1 MYKMIVN
8 EIINKAKQSC
18 LERDDAYATSLDIL
32 IEILKYLNYIT
43 NTENF
48 GEVIDKCE
56 AYRNKTHNQKLSKTK
71 FSEVKESS
79 DFKKIVSDINE
90 VDPSE
95 RTSVLMLSAISRLDH
110 EKNYAAKV
118 AYYLLENYSDQMVEM
133 NLIEQGLNAVSG
145 SLGLGNTVDG
155 LANGNIV
162 IAGSRNSKRNPASGE
177 NNRAGRRQNQKEER
191 QSALEFFGENL
202 SEKPRRN
209 PLINRE
215 KELNRLMEV
224 LLRRDKP
231 NPILVGKQ
239 GVGKTAVV
247 HELALRIA
255 EGKNVPIELKDTV
268 KNIYSVE
275 ISTLLAGSQ
284 YRGEFEAKLKAILEE
299 VKESNRSVILYI
311 DEIHTMMRAG
321 VGSDGALDAAN
332 IIKPYL
338 TDGSV
343 RIIGST
349 TTDEYR
355 KFIEKDKALERRFRA
370 VEIEEPSVDDAIQI
384 LDGVKS
390 YYEDFHHVEYTPEA
404 IEQAVKLS
412 DAHIHDK
419 CLPDKAIDLI
429 DEAGAKIAAQKFKE
443 DKTVVV
449 IDVDAIED
457 VLQKAYKIPK
467 TTVAPDESEL
477 IANLESNLSSKIF
490 GQDDACK
497 TILKRIK
504 LAKAGLR
511 DKTKPIANL
520 LFVGPTGTGKT
531 EISKVLAESMNMKLL
546 RFDMSEYQEE
556 HTVAKLFGS
565 PAGYVGYE
573 DGGILT
579 NAVRSSPNCV
589 LLLDE
594 IEKAHPKVYNALLQ
608 VMDYGMMT
616 DSKGVK
622 VDFRNAVIIMTSNAG
637 ATQIVKKNLGF
648 GGSTQTVNTAAMDEA
663 VKNTFAPEFRA
674 RLTDM
679 VKFNDLSEE
688 IAEMIVRKEVNILS
702 DTLSEKNIKLT
713 VTDECVKHIAQTGYT
728 PMTGAR
734 NIKNLV
740 SNDIS
745 NLLVDDILF
754 GNLKDGGSVKIDW
767 NEEYTKKIRKSNK
780 KS

>member
-1 MYKMIVN
+1 MVIN
-8 EIINKAKQSC
+8 EIMTKAKQNC
-18 LERDDAYATSLDIL
+18 IERDDAYVTSLDLL
-32 IEILKYLNYIT
+32 IEILKYINYIT

-48 GEVIDKCE
+48 DNVIEKCE
-56 AYRNKTHNQKLSKTK
+56 NYRQRNHNQKLSQTQ
-71 FSEVKESS
+71 FSEVKESN
-79 DFKKIVSDINE
+79 DFKKVVSDINE
-90 VDPSE
+90 IDPSE

-118 AYYLLENYSDQMVEM
+118 AFYLLENYSNQMVEI
-133 NLIEQGLNAVSG
+133 NAIEQGLNVVSG
-145 SLGLGNTVDG
+145 NLGLGNIVDG
-155 LANGNIV
+155 LDNGDIIITKGERPGTGRINRSNGN
-162 IAGSRNSKRNPASGE
+162 RNS
-177 NNRAGRRQNQKEER
+177 RRQNREES

-202 SEKPRRN
+202 SEKARRN
-209 PLINRE
+209 PLINRD
-215 KELNRLMEV
+215 KEINRLMEV

-255 EGKNVPIELKDTV
+255 EGKNIPVELKNTV
-268 KNIYSVE
+268 KSIYSVE

-299 VKESNRSVILYI
+299 VKESNRSIILYI

-355 KFIEKDKALERRFRA
+355 KFIERDKALERRFRA

-390 YYEDFHHVEYTPEA
+390 YYEDFHHVKYTPEA
-404 IEQAVKLS
+404 VEQAVRLS
-412 DAHIHDK
+412 AAHIHDK

-429 DEAGAKIAAQKFKE
+429 DEAGAKVAAQKFKNNE
-443 DKTVVV
+443 EIVE
-449 IDVDAIED
+449 IDVDAIEE

-467 TTVAPDESEL
+467 TTVAPDESKL
-477 IANLESNLSSKIF
+477 VADLESNLSSKVF

-497 TILKRIK
+497 ALLKRIK

-511 DKTKPIANL
+511 DKTKPIANM

-565 PAGYVGYE
+565 PAGYVGYD

-579 NAVRSSPNCV
+579 NAVRSNPNCV
-589 LLLDE
+589 LLFDE
-594 IEKAHPKVYNALLQ
+594 IEKAHPKIYNALLQ

-648 GGSTQTVNTAAMDEA
+648 GGSTQTVNTEAMDEA
-663 VKNTFAPEFRA
+663 VKNTFAPEFRS

-688 IAEMIVRKEVNILS
+688 IAEMIVRKEVNALS
-702 DTLSEKNIKLT
+702 DTLSEKNIKLS

-754 GNLKDGGSVKIDW
+754 GNLKDGGTVKIDW
-767 NEEYTKKIRKSNK
+767 NEKYTKKIRKSNK

>member
-1 MYKMIVN
+1 MVIN
-8 EIINKAKQSC
+8 EIMTKAKQNC
-18 LERDDAYATSLDIL
+18 IERDDAYVTSLDLL
-32 IEILKYLNYIT
+32 IEILKYINYIT

-48 GEVIDKCE
+48 DNVIEKCE
-56 AYRNKTHNQKLSKTK
+56 NYRQRNHNQKLSQTQ
-71 FSEVKESS
+71 FSEVKESN
-79 DFKKIVSDINE
+79 DFKKVVSDINE
-90 VDPSE
+90 IDPSE

-118 AYYLLENYSDQMVEM
+118 AFYLLENYSNQMVEI
-133 NLIEQGLNAVSG
+133 NAIEHGLNVVSG
-145 SLGLGNTVDG
+145 NLGLGNIVDG
-155 LANGNIV
+155 LDNGDIIITKGERPGTGRTSRSNGN
-162 IAGSRNSKRNPASGE
+162 RNS
-177 NNRAGRRQNQKEER
+177 RRQNREES

-202 SEKPRRN
+202 SEKARRN
-209 PLINRE
+209 PLINRD
-215 KELNRLMEV
+215 KEINRLMEV

-255 EGKNVPIELKDTV
+255 EGKNIPVELKDTV
-268 KNIYSVE
+268 KSIYSVE

-299 VKESNRSVILYI
+299 VKESNRSIILYI

-355 KFIEKDKALERRFRA
+355 KFIERDKALERRFRA

-390 YYEDFHHVEYTPEA
+390 YYEDFHHVKYTPEA
-404 IEQAVKLS
+404 VEQAVRLS
-412 DAHIHDK
+412 AAHIHDK

-429 DEAGAKIAAQKFKE
+429 DEAGAKVAAQKFKNNKE
-443 DKTVVV
+443 IVE
-449 IDVDAIED
+449 IDVDAIEE

-467 TTVAPDESEL
+467 TTVAPDESKL
-477 IANLESNLSSKIF
+477 VADLESNLSSKVF

-497 TILKRIK
+497 ALLKRIK

-511 DKTKPIANL
+511 DKTKPIANM

-565 PAGYVGYE
+565 PAGYVGYD

-579 NAVRSSPNCV
+579 NAVRSNPNCV
-589 LLLDE
+589 LLFDE
-594 IEKAHPKVYNALLQ
+594 IEKAHPKIYNALLQ

-648 GGSTQTVNTAAMDEA
+648 GGSTQTVNTEAMDEA
-663 VKNTFAPEFRA
+663 VKNTFAPEFRS

-688 IAEMIVRKEVNILS
+688 IAEMIVRKEINALS
-702 DTLSEKNIKLT
+702 DTLSEKNIKLS

-754 GNLKDGGSVKIDW
+754 GNLKDGGTVKIDW
-767 NEEYTKKIRKSNK
+767 NEKYTKKIRKSNK

>member
-1 MYKMIVN
+1 MVIN
-8 EIINKAKQSC
+8 EIMTKAKQNC
-18 LERDDAYATSLDIL
+18 IERDDAYVTSLDLL
-32 IEILKYLNYIT
+32 IEILKYINYIT

-48 GEVIDKCE
+48 DDVIAKCE
-56 AYRNKTHNQKLSKTK
+56 NYRQKIHNQKLSQTQ
-71 FSEVKESS
+71 FSEVKESN
-79 DFKKIVSDINE
+79 DFKKVVSDINE
-90 VDPSE
+90 IDPSK

-118 AYYLLENYSDQMVEM
+118 AFYLLENYSNQMVEI
-133 NLIEQGLNAVSG
+133 NAIEQGLNVVSG
-145 SLGLGNTVDG
+145 NLGLGNIVDG
-155 LANGNIV
+155 LDNGDIIITKGEKPGTGRISRSNGN
-162 IAGSRNSKRNPASGE
+162 RNS
-177 NNRAGRRQNQKEER
+177 RRQNREEP

-202 SEKPRRN
+202 SEKARRN
-209 PLINRE
+209 PLINRD
-215 KELNRLMEV
+215 KEINRLMEV

-255 EGKNVPIELKDTV
+255 EGKNIPVELKNTV
-268 KNIYSVE
+268 KSIYSVE

-299 VKESNRSVILYI
+299 VKESNRSIILYI

-355 KFIEKDKALERRFRA
+355 KFIERDKALERRFRA

-390 YYEDFHHVEYTPEA
+390 YYEDFHHVKYTPEA
-404 IEQAVKLS
+404 VEQAVRLS
-412 DAHIHDK
+412 AAHIHDK

-429 DEAGAKIAAQKFKE
+429 DEAGAKVAAQKFKNNKE
-443 DKTVVV
+443 IVE
-449 IDVDAIED
+449 IDVDAIEE

-467 TTVAPDESEL
+467 TTVAPDESKL
-477 IANLESNLSSKIF
+477 VADLESNLSSKVF

-497 TILKRIK
+497 ALLKRIK

-511 DKTKPIANL
+511 DKTKPIANM

-565 PAGYVGYE
+565 PAGYVGYD

-579 NAVRSSPNCV
+579 NAVRSNPNCV
-589 LLLDE
+589 LLFDE
-594 IEKAHPKVYNALLQ
+594 IEKAHPKIYNALLQ

-648 GGSTQTVNTAAMDEA
+648 GGSTQTVNTEAMDEA
-663 VKNTFAPEFRA
+663 VKNTFAPEFRS

-679 VKFNDLSEE
+679 VKFNDLSKE
-688 IAEMIVRKEVNILS
+688 IAEMIVRKEVNALS
-702 DTLSEKNIKLT
+702 DTLSEKNIKLS

-754 GNLKDGGSVKIDW
+754 GNLKDGGTVKIDW
-767 NEEYTKKIRKSNK
+767 NEKYTKKIRKSNK